1 MTIARQF
8 LVFIAVG
15 LASALID
22 TALMQV
28 LLMNGAALWFAVA
41 TGFAAGLAVNYLSHA
56 RFTFGTATTWR
67 NGTRF
72 AAIVAFNYA
81 LTLGFVHAAQA
92 WVGSPLAGKIVSLP
106 FVALAGF
113 SASRLWVFK

>member
-1 MTIARQF
+1 MTITRQF

-15 LASALID
+15 VVSALID
-22 TALMQV
+22 TVLMQV
-28 LLMNGAALWFAVA
+28 LLVQGAALWFAVA

-56 RFTFGTATTWR
+56 RFTFGAAMTWR
-67 NGTRF
+67 NGSRF
-72 AAIVAFNYA
+72 AAIVALNYA

-92 WVGSPLAGKIVSLP
+92 LAGSALAGKVISLP

-113 SASRLWVFK
+113 TASRLWVFK